1 MQLAEQGRL
10 HLDAALAEVLPEFA
24 LATPGAAGQITIR
37 HLLSHSSGIDGDLF
51 DDTGRGDDCVAR
63 YTASC
68 ARAVLLHPSGATMS
82 YCNSGFVIAGRIVE
96 QLTGCTWDAALRHRL
111 IEPLELSQTVTLP
124 EEAIRFRAAF
134 GHIDDDGEQKL
145 APVWTLPRSLGP
157 AGAITATASDVI
169 EFARL
174 HLRQGQTADGTQ
186 ILSPAGVALMQQPQA
201 VIPGGNRSAPR
212 QVGLG
217 LFLHDWDGRRVLGHD
232 GGTIGQAA
240 FLRVLPDSGAAVCL
254 LTNGGDA
261 KSLYQDLYAEIFRAH
276 WRLDL
281 PVPFRPAAS
290 PPAAD
295 PSGWPGRYERE
306 GVRIDVAVDLA
317 GLSMTWTDT
326 GPCAEPVRLRTC
338 PLSRLPMICTRT
350 AVRGHRPL
358 AVRRLLP
365 AAGRRSATCTLE
377 PAPPPSAPKGSRLRK
392 GKVAWPL
399 VAVELPLTCLWSA
412 SRGCRR

>member
-1 MQLAEQGRL
+1 M
-10 HLDAALAEVLPEFA
+10 H
-24 LATPGAAGQITIR
+24 
-37 HLLSHSSGIDGDLF
+37 
-51 DDTGRGDDCVAR
+51 
-63 YTASC
+63 
-68 ARAVLLHPSGATMS
+68 
-82 YCNSGFVIAGRIVE
+82 
-96 QLTGCTWDAALRHRL
+96 
-111 IEPLELSQTVTLP
+111 
-124 EEAIRFRAAF
+124 
-134 GHIDDDGEQKL
+134 GEQKL

-174 HLRQGQTADGTQ
+174 HLRQGQTADGRQ

-201 VIPGGNRSAPR
+201 AIPGGNRSAPR

-217 LFLHDWDGRRVLGHD
+217 WFLHDWDGRRVLGHD

-261 KSLYQDLYAEIFRAH
+261 KSLYQDLYAEIFRAR

-295 PSGWPGRYERE
+295 PTGWPGRYERE
-306 GVRIDVAVDLA
+306 GVRIDVAADLA

-326 GPCAEPVRLRTC
+326 GPYA
-338 PLSRLPMICTRT
+338 
-350 AVRGHRPL
+350 G
-358 AVRRLLP
+358 LP
-365 AAGRRSATCTLE
+365 A
-377 PAPPPSAPKGSRLRK
+377 PN
-392 GKVAWPL
+392 
-399 VAVELPLTCLWSA
+399 LPLIPVADHTYATRFADTGHWQSVVFYQLPDGTRYLHAGARATPKCA
-412 SRGCRR
+412 